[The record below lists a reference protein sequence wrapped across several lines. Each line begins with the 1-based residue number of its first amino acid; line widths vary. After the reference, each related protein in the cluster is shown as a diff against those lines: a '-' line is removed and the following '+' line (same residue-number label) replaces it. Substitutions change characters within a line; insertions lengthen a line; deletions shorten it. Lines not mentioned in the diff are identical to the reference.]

1 MIQNK
6 PLLLRALAGALI
18 CIPVYASAGN
28 ASYYNTSTEA
38 KVFPWKKNKK
48 KETTEEVSKT
58 DFEKIASESNL
69 VSRGMFN
76 VYAQDGK
83 YYFEIPVSLL
93 QRDMLVV
100 NKLQRVPF
108 ELNDAGVNRGTN
120 YETQMIRFE
129 WNKEEKKIRVRQS
142 RPLPESPEND
152 AITRS
157 VRDNFISPLIADFKL
172 EACNADSTSVI
183 IQINDIYDGSET
195 SINNVFDNINLGT
208 SAVKD
213 LSRIMSIKAFPNN
226 IVATSELTTKVRE
239 GMSAVNVTVEVSS
252 SLVLLPEK
260 PMMGRLDDPKVGYF
274 TKDLLYFS
282 DSQQKTEEKKYITRW
297 RLEPKPENREA
308 YLRGEL
314 VEPEKPIVFYIENS
328 TPYRWRKYI
337 KQGIEDW
344 QVAFERAGFKNAII
358 AKELPPEKPIVFYIE
373 NSTPYRWRKY
383 IKQGIEDWQVAFER
397 AGFKNAII
405 AKELPDSIAA
415 NADDIN
421 YSVVTYA
428 ASSKAN
434 AMGPSILDPRS
445 GEILE
450 ADIMWWHNV
459 ISMVQEWITVQTGA
473 IDPKA
478 RGTKLP
484 DEMMGDA
491 IRFVAC
497 HEVGHSLGL
506 RHNMMG
512 SWTFPTDSLRSK
524 SFTDKMN
531 STASSIMDYARYNYV
546 AQPGDGVTAVSPHI
560 GPYDIFAIEYGYRWY
575 GLPTPEAE
583 KDVLYDFLNKHNGR
597 LYKYSEAQDP
607 RSAVDPRAQ
616 NEDLGDDPVRSSE
629 LGIANLKRI
638 VPEIIKWT
646 TTGEKGQTYEEASR
660 LYYAVITQWN
670 NYLYHVMANIGGIYI
685 ENTTVGDG
693 VKTYTYVEKE
703 KQEASLDFLLNEVLC
718 YPRWLFDTEIS
729 DYTFLLRKNPTGVIE
744 YAPSQILK
752 NTQGYIFWDLL
763 SNDRLMRMLENEL
776 KNGKKAFTVVE
787 MMDKMHNSI
796 FATTIK
802 GGTPDVMERNLQKGF
817 LDALITAAAESEG
830 VKINKQLTATS
841 GNPYLFHHTPWCS
854 HNEFAIEQAERMGA
868 RRELSFYGGQ
878 VNRISDAI
886 SVKRGELLRIKK
898 LLESRRNTS
907 DTAARYHYD
916 DMILRINTAL
926 GLKD

>member
-28 ASYYNTSTEA
+28 ASYYNASTEA

-172 EACNADSTSVI
+172 EACNTDSTAVI

-208 SAVKD
+208 SAIKD

-297 RLEPKPENREA
+297 RLKPKPEDREA

-314 VEPEKPIVFYIENS
+314 VE
-328 TPYRWRKYI
+328 
-337 KQGIEDW
+337 
-344 QVAFERAGFKNAII
+344 
-358 AKELPPEKPIVFYIE
+358 PEKPIVFYIE

-817 LDALITAAAESEG
+817 LDALITAAAENEG

-854 HNEFAIEQAERMGA
+854 HDEFAIEQAERMGA

-898 LLESRRNTS
+898 LLDSRRNTS

>member
-28 ASYYNTSTEA
+28 ASYYNASTEA

-172 EACNADSTSVI
+172 EACNADSTAVI

-208 SAVKD
+208 SAIKD

-297 RLEPKPENREA
+297 RLEPKPEDREA

-314 VEPEKPIVFYIENS
+314 VE
-328 TPYRWRKYI
+328 
-337 KQGIEDW
+337 
-344 QVAFERAGFKNAII
+344 
-358 AKELPPEKPIVFYIE
+358 PEKPIVFYIE

-802 GGTPDVMERNLQKGF
+802 GGTPNVMERNLQKGF

-854 HNEFAIEQAERMGA
+854 HDEFAIEQAERMGA
-868 RRELSFYGGQ
+868 KRELSFYGGQ

>member
-28 ASYYNTSTEA
+28 ASYYNASTEA

-172 EACNADSTSVI
+172 EACNTDSTAVI

-208 SAVKD
+208 SAIKD

-297 RLEPKPENREA
+297 RLEPKPEDREA

-314 VEPEKPIVFYIENS
+314 VE
-328 TPYRWRKYI
+328 
-337 KQGIEDW
+337 
-344 QVAFERAGFKNAII
+344 
-358 AKELPPEKPIVFYIE
+358 PEKPIVFYIE

-830 VKINKQLTATS
+830 VKINKQLTTTS

-854 HNEFAIEQAERMGA
+854 HDEFAIEQAERMGA

-898 LLESRRNTS
+898 LLDSRRNTS

>member
-28 ASYYNTSTEA
+28 ASYYNASTEA

-358 AKELPPEKPIVFYIE
+358 AKELP
-373 NSTPYRWRKY
+373 
-383 IKQGIEDWQVAFER
+383 
-397 AGFKNAII
+397 
-405 AKELPDSIAA
+405 DSIAV

-450 ADIMWWHNV
+450 ADIIWWHNV

>member
-58 DFEKIASESNL
+58 DFEKVASESNL

-314 VEPEKPIVFYIENS
+314 VE
-328 TPYRWRKYI
+328 
-337 KQGIEDW
+337 
-344 QVAFERAGFKNAII
+344 
-358 AKELPPEKPIVFYIE
+358 PEKPIVFYIE

-854 HNEFAIEQAERMGA
+854 HDEFAIEQAERMGA

>member
-28 ASYYNTSTEA
+28 ASYYNASTEA

-172 EACNADSTSVI
+172 EACNADSTAVI

-208 SAVKD
+208 SAIKD

-297 RLEPKPENREA
+297 RLEPKPEDREA

-314 VEPEKPIVFYIENS
+314 VE
-328 TPYRWRKYI
+328 
-337 KQGIEDW
+337 
-344 QVAFERAGFKNAII
+344 
-358 AKELPPEKPIVFYIE
+358 PEKPIVFYIE

-583 KDVLYDFLNKHNGR
+583 KNVLYDFLNKHNGR

-616 NEDLGDDPVRSSE
+616 NEDLGDNPVRSSE

-854 HNEFAIEQAERMGA
+854 HDEFAIEQAERMGA

>member
-6 PLLLRALAGALI
+6 PLLLRALTGALI

-314 VEPEKPIVFYIENS
+314 VE
-328 TPYRWRKYI
+328 
-337 KQGIEDW
+337 
-344 QVAFERAGFKNAII
+344 
-358 AKELPPEKPIVFYIE
+358 PEKPIVFYIE

-752 NTQGYIFWDLL
+752 NTQGFIFWDLL

>member
-28 ASYYNTSTEA
+28 ASYYNASTEA

-208 SAVKD
+208 SAIKD

-260 PMMGRLDDPKVGYF
+260 PMMGRLGDPKVGYF

-297 RLEPKPENREA
+297 RLEPKPEDREA

-314 VEPEKPIVFYIENS
+314 VE
-328 TPYRWRKYI
+328 
-337 KQGIEDW
+337 
-344 QVAFERAGFKNAII
+344 
-358 AKELPPEKPIVFYIE
+358 PEKPIVFYIE

-830 VKINKQLTATS
+830 VKINKQLTTTS

-854 HNEFAIEQAERMGA
+854 HDEFAIEQAERMGA

>member
-28 ASYYNTSTEA
+28 ASYYNASTEA

-69 VSRGMFN
+69 ISRGMFN

-172 EACNADSTSVI
+172 EACNADSTAVI

-208 SAVKD
+208 SAIKD

-297 RLEPKPENREA
+297 RLEPKPEDREA

-314 VEPEKPIVFYIENS
+314 VE
-328 TPYRWRKYI
+328 
-337 KQGIEDW
+337 
-344 QVAFERAGFKNAII
+344 
-358 AKELPPEKPIVFYIE
+358 PEKPIVFYIE

-854 HNEFAIEQAERMGA
+854 HDEFAIEQAERMRA

>member
-28 ASYYNTSTEA
+28 ASYYNASTEA

-208 SAVKD
+208 SAIKD

-297 RLEPKPENREA
+297 RLEPKPEDREA

-314 VEPEKPIVFYIENS
+314 VE
-328 TPYRWRKYI
+328 
-337 KQGIEDW
+337 
-344 QVAFERAGFKNAII
+344 
-358 AKELPPEKPIVFYIE
+358 PEKPIVFYIE

-583 KDVLYDFLNKHNGR
+583 KDVLYDFLNEHNGR

-685 ENTTVGDG
+685 ENTIVGDG

-787 MMDKMHNSI
+787 MMDKIHNSI

-854 HNEFAIEQAERMGA
+854 HDEFAIEQAERMGA

>member
-28 ASYYNTSTEA
+28 ASYYNASTEA

-172 EACNADSTSVI
+172 EACNADSTAVI

-208 SAVKD
+208 SAIKD

-297 RLEPKPENREA
+297 RLEPKPEDREA

-314 VEPEKPIVFYIENS
+314 VE
-328 TPYRWRKYI
+328 
-337 KQGIEDW
+337 
-344 QVAFERAGFKNAII
+344 
-358 AKELPPEKPIVFYIE
+358 PEKPIVFYIE

-459 ISMVQEWITVQTGA
+459 ISMVQEWITVQTEA

-583 KDVLYDFLNKHNGR
+583 KNVLYDFLNKHNGR

-854 HNEFAIEQAERMGA
+854 HDEFAIEQAERMGA

>member
-28 ASYYNTSTEA
+28 ASYYNASTEA

-172 EACNADSTSVI
+172 EACNTDSTAVI

-208 SAVKD
+208 SAIKD

-260 PMMGRLDDPKVGYF
+260 AMMGRLDDPKVGYF

-297 RLEPKPENREA
+297 RLEPKPEDREA

-314 VEPEKPIVFYIENS
+314 VE
-328 TPYRWRKYI
+328 
-337 KQGIEDW
+337 
-344 QVAFERAGFKNAII
+344 
-358 AKELPPEKPIVFYIE
+358 PEKPIVFYIE

-854 HNEFAIEQAERMGA
+854 HDEFAIEQAERMGA

>member
-28 ASYYNTSTEA
+28 ASYYNASTEA

-172 EACNADSTSVI
+172 EACNTDSTAVI

-208 SAVKD
+208 SAIKD

-297 RLEPKPENREA
+297 RLEPKPEDREA

-314 VEPEKPIVFYIENS
+314 VE
-328 TPYRWRKYI
+328 
-337 KQGIEDW
+337 
-344 QVAFERAGFKNAII
+344 
-358 AKELPPEKPIVFYIE
+358 PEKPIVFYIE

-575 GLPTPEAE
+575 GLLTPEAE

-854 HNEFAIEQAERMGA
+854 HDEFAIEQAERMGA

>member
-172 EACNADSTSVI
+172 EACNADSTAVI

-297 RLEPKPENREA
+297 RLEPKPEDREA

-314 VEPEKPIVFYIENS
+314 VE
-328 TPYRWRKYI
+328 
-337 KQGIEDW
+337 
-344 QVAFERAGFKNAII
+344 
-358 AKELPPEKPIVFYIE
+358 PEKPIVFYIE

-830 VKINKQLTATS
+830 VKINKQLTTTS

-854 HNEFAIEQAERMGA
+854 HDEFAIEQAERMGA
-868 RRELSFYGGQ
+868 RRELSFYSGQ

>member
-28 ASYYNTSTEA
+28 ASYYNASTEA

-69 VSRGMFN
+69 ISRGMFN

-172 EACNADSTSVI
+172 EACNADSTAVI

-208 SAVKD
+208 SAIKD

-252 SLVLLPEK
+252 SLVILPEK
-260 PMMGRLDDPKVGYF
+260 PKMGRLDDPKVGYF

-297 RLEPKPENREA
+297 RLEPKPEDREA

-314 VEPEKPIVFYIENS
+314 VE
-328 TPYRWRKYI
+328 
-337 KQGIEDW
+337 
-344 QVAFERAGFKNAII
+344 
-358 AKELPPEKPIVFYIE
+358 PEKPIVFYIE

-854 HNEFAIEQAERMGA
+854 HDEFAIEQAERMGA

>member
-226 IVATSELTTKVRE
+226 IVATSELTTKVHE

-297 RLEPKPENREA
+297 RLEPKPEDREA

-358 AKELPPEKPIVFYIE
+358 AKELP
-373 NSTPYRWRKY
+373 
-383 IKQGIEDWQVAFER
+383 DC
-397 AGFKNAII
+397 
-405 AKELPDSIAA
+405 IAA

>member
-28 ASYYNTSTEA
+28 ASYYNASTEA

-172 EACNADSTSVI
+172 EACNADSTAVI

-208 SAVKD
+208 SAIKD

-358 AKELPPEKPIVFYIE
+358 AKELP
-373 NSTPYRWRKY
+373 
-383 IKQGIEDWQVAFER
+383 
-397 AGFKNAII
+397 
-405 AKELPDSIAA
+405 DSIAV

>member
-28 ASYYNTSTEA
+28 ASYYNASTEA

-83 YYFEIPVSLL
+83 YYFEIPMSLL

-172 EACNADSTSVI
+172 EACNTDSTAVI

-208 SAVKD
+208 SAIKD

-297 RLEPKPENREA
+297 RLEPKPEDREA

-314 VEPEKPIVFYIENS
+314 VE
-328 TPYRWRKYI
+328 
-337 KQGIEDW
+337 
-344 QVAFERAGFKNAII
+344 
-358 AKELPPEKPIVFYIE
+358 PEKPIVFYIE

-583 KDVLYDFLNKHNGR
+583 KDVLYDFLNEHNGR

-616 NEDLGDDPVRSSE
+616 NEDLGDDSVRSSE

-854 HNEFAIEQAERMGA
+854 HDEFAIEQAERMGA

>member
-260 PMMGRLDDPKVGYF
+260 PMMSRLDDPKVGYF

-314 VEPEKPIVFYIENS
+314 VE
-328 TPYRWRKYI
+328 
-337 KQGIEDW
+337 
-344 QVAFERAGFKNAII
+344 
-358 AKELPPEKPIVFYIE
+358 PEKPIVFYIE

>member
-28 ASYYNTSTEA
+28 ASYYNASTEA

-172 EACNADSTSVI
+172 EACNADSTAVI

-208 SAVKD
+208 SAIKD

-297 RLEPKPENREA
+297 RLEPKPEDREA

-314 VEPEKPIVFYIENS
+314 VE
-328 TPYRWRKYI
+328 
-337 KQGIEDW
+337 
-344 QVAFERAGFKNAII
+344 
-358 AKELPPEKPIVFYIE
+358 PEKPIVFYIE

-546 AQPGDGVTAVSPHI
+546 TQPGDGVTAVSPHI

-854 HNEFAIEQAERMGA
+854 HDEFAIEQAERMGA

>member
-28 ASYYNTSTEA
+28 ASYYNASTEA

-172 EACNADSTSVI
+172 EACNADSTAVI

-208 SAVKD
+208 SAIKD

-297 RLEPKPENREA
+297 RLEPKPEDREA

-314 VEPEKPIVFYIENS
+314 VE
-328 TPYRWRKYI
+328 
-337 KQGIEDW
+337 
-344 QVAFERAGFKNAII
+344 
-358 AKELPPEKPIVFYIE
+358 PEKPIVFYIE

-583 KDVLYDFLNKHNGR
+583 KNVLYDFLNKHNGR

-817 LDALITAAAESEG
+817 LDALITAAAENEG

-854 HNEFAIEQAERMGA
+854 HDEFAIEQAERMGA

>member
-28 ASYYNTSTEA
+28 ASYYNASTEA

-314 VEPEKPIVFYIENS
+314 VE
-328 TPYRWRKYI
+328 
-337 KQGIEDW
+337 
-344 QVAFERAGFKNAII
+344 
-358 AKELPPEKPIVFYIE
+358 PEKPIVFYIE

-854 HNEFAIEQAERMGA
+854 HDEFAIEQAERMGA

>member
-28 ASYYNTSTEA
+28 ASYYNASTEA

-208 SAVKD
+208 SAIKD

-297 RLEPKPENREA
+297 RLEPKPEDREA

-314 VEPEKPIVFYIENS
+314 VE
-328 TPYRWRKYI
+328 
-337 KQGIEDW
+337 
-344 QVAFERAGFKNAII
+344 
-358 AKELPPEKPIVFYIE
+358 PEKPIVFYIE

-854 HNEFAIEQAERMGA
+854 HDDFAIEQAERMGA

>member
-28 ASYYNTSTEA
+28 ASYYNASTEA

-172 EACNADSTSVI
+172 EACNADSTAVI

-208 SAVKD
+208 SAIKD

-297 RLEPKPENREA
+297 RLEPKPEDREA

-314 VEPEKPIVFYIENS
+314 VE
-328 TPYRWRKYI
+328 
-337 KQGIEDW
+337 
-344 QVAFERAGFKNAII
+344 
-358 AKELPPEKPIVFYIE
+358 PEKPIVFYIE

-583 KDVLYDFLNKHNGR
+583 KDVLYDFLNKHNGH

-854 HNEFAIEQAERMGA
+854 HDEFAIEQAERMGA

>member
-1 MIQNK
+1 MILNRT
-6 PLLLRALAGALI
+6 LWTSLI
-18 CIPVYASAGN
+18 VGVTLTTPVYASFR
-28 ASYYNTSTEA
+28 YNSEYRAEA
-38 KVFPWKKNKK
+38 PGLFKKRKP
-48 KETTEEVSKT
+48 KT
-58 DFEKIASESNL
+58 DTATVKSDYEKIASSANL
-69 VSRGMFN
+69 QGKGMFN
-76 VYAQDGK
+76 VYKKDSK
-83 YYFEIPVSLL
+83 YYFEIPVSLMG
-93 QRDMLVV
+93 RDMLVV
-100 NKLQRVPF
+100 NKLRRVPL

-120 YETQMIRFE
+120 YETQMVRFE
-129 WNKEEKKIRVRQS
+129 WDKAASKVMVRQM
-142 RPLPESPEND
+142 RPLPQSPKDD

-157 VRDNFISPLIADFKL
+157 VSDNFISPLIADFKV
-172 EACNADSTSVI
+172 EACKSDSTTVL
-183 IQINDIYDGSET
+183 IQINDIYDGTET

-213 LSRIMSIKAFPNN
+213 LSRILSVKAFPNN
-226 IVATSELTTKVRE
+226 VAAVSELTTKVRE
-239 GMSAVNVTVEVSS
+239 GMNSVNVTVEVSS

-260 PMMGRLDDPKVGYF
+260 PMMGRLDNQKVGYF
-274 TKDLLYFS
+274 TQDFLYFS
-282 DSQQKTEEKKYITRW
+282 DAQQKTEEKKYITRW
-297 RLEPKPENREA
+297 RMEPRPEDREA
-308 YLRGEL
+308 YLSGKL
-314 VEPEKPIVFYIENS
+314 VEPAKPIVIYIDKA

-344 QVAFERAGFKNAII
+344 QAAFERAGFKHAIL
-358 AKELPPEKPIVFYIE
+358 AK
-373 NSTPYRWRKY
+373 
-383 IKQGIEDWQVAFER
+383 D
-397 AGFKNAII
+397 
-405 AKELPDSIAA
+405 LPDSVDADT
-415 NADDIN
+415 DDID
-421 YSVVTYA
+421 YSVVNYA

-473 IDPKA
+473 INPQA
-478 RGTKLP
+478 RGIKLP
-484 DEMMGDA
+484 DDMMGDA

-524 SFTDKMN
+524 TFTDRMN

-560 GPYDIFAIEYGYRWY
+560 GPYDLFAIEYGYRWY
-575 GLPTPEAE
+575 GKSSPEAE
-583 KDVLYDFLNKHNGR
+583 KDILYDFLQKHTGR

-607 RSAVDPRAQ
+607 RAAVDPRAQ
-616 NEDLGDDPVRSSE
+616 NEDLGDDPVRSSQ

-638 VPEIIKWT
+638 VPEIIRWT

-660 LYYAVITQWN
+660 LYYAVIMQWN

-693 VKTYTYVEKE
+693 VKTYTFVEKQ
-703 KQEASLDFLLNEVLC
+703 KQEQSLDFLLNEVLC
-718 YPRWLFDTEIS
+718 YPRWLFDNGIA
-729 DYTFLLRKNPTGVIE
+729 DYTFLLRKNPTGVVE
-744 YAPSQILK
+744 YSPSQILK

-763 SNDRLMRMLENEL
+763 SNERLMRMLENEM
-776 KNGKKAFTVVE
+776 KNGDKAFTVVE
-787 MMDKMHNSI
+787 MMDRMHRSI
-796 FATTIK
+796 FATTIR
-802 GGTPDVMERNLQKGF
+802 GGKPDVMERNLQKGF

-830 VKINKQLTATS
+830 VKINKHLAVS
-841 GNPYLFHHTPWCS
+841 PNPYLFHSHPVCS
-854 HNEFAIEQAERMGA
+854 HDEFTLDQAGRMGA

-886 SVKRGELLRIKK
+886 SVKRGELLRIKQ
-898 LLESRRNTS
+898 LLEARRAGA
-907 DTAARYHYD
+907 DTATRYHYD

-926 GLKD
+926 GLK

>member
-1 MIQNK
+1 MIQNN

-28 ASYYNTSTEA
+28 ASYYNASTEA

-157 VRDNFISPLIADFKL
+157 VRDNFISPLIADFKQ
-172 EACNADSTSVI
+172 EACNADSTAVI

-208 SAVKD
+208 SAIKD

-297 RLEPKPENREA
+297 RLEPKPEDREA

-358 AKELPPEKPIVFYIE
+358 AKELP
-373 NSTPYRWRKY
+373 
-383 IKQGIEDWQVAFER
+383 
-397 AGFKNAII
+397 
-405 AKELPDSIAA
+405 DSIAT

-583 KDVLYDFLNKHNGR
+583 KNVLYDFLNKHNGR

-830 VKINKQLTATS
+830 VKINKQLTTTS

-854 HNEFAIEQAERMGA
+854 HDEFAIEQAERMGA

>member
-6 PLLLRALAGALI
+6 PVLLRALAGALI

-28 ASYYNTSTEA
+28 ASYYNASTEA

-358 AKELPPEKPIVFYIE
+358 AKELP
-373 NSTPYRWRKY
+373 
-383 IKQGIEDWQVAFER
+383 
-397 AGFKNAII
+397 
-405 AKELPDSIAA
+405 DSIAV

>member
-28 ASYYNTSTEA
+28 ASYYNASTEA

-183 IQINDIYDGSET
+183 IQINDIYDGLET

-208 SAVKD
+208 SAIKD

-297 RLEPKPENREA
+297 RLEPKPEHREA

-314 VEPEKPIVFYIENS
+314 VE
-328 TPYRWRKYI
+328 
-337 KQGIEDW
+337 
-344 QVAFERAGFKNAII
+344 
-358 AKELPPEKPIVFYIE
+358 PEKPIVFYIE

-854 HNEFAIEQAERMGA
+854 HDEFAIEQAERMGA

>member
-172 EACNADSTSVI
+172 EACNADSTAVI

-314 VEPEKPIVFYIENS
+314 VE
-328 TPYRWRKYI
+328 
-337 KQGIEDW
+337 
-344 QVAFERAGFKNAII
+344 
-358 AKELPPEKPIVFYIE
+358 PEKPIVFYIE

-830 VKINKQLTATS
+830 VKINKQLTTTS

-854 HNEFAIEQAERMGA
+854 HDEFAIEQAERMGA

>member
-28 ASYYNTSTEA
+28 ASYYNASTEA

-260 PMMGRLDDPKVGYF
+260 PMMVRLDDPKVGYF

-314 VEPEKPIVFYIENS
+314 VE
-328 TPYRWRKYI
+328 
-337 KQGIEDW
+337 
-344 QVAFERAGFKNAII
+344 
-358 AKELPPEKPIVFYIE
+358 PEKPIVFYIE

>member
-28 ASYYNTSTEA
+28 ASYYNASTEA

-172 EACNADSTSVI
+172 EACNADSTAVI

-208 SAVKD
+208 SAIKD

-297 RLEPKPENREA
+297 RLEPKPEDREA

-314 VEPEKPIVFYIENS
+314 VE
-328 TPYRWRKYI
+328 
-337 KQGIEDW
+337 
-344 QVAFERAGFKNAII
+344 
-358 AKELPPEKPIVFYIE
+358 PEKPIVFYIE

-512 SWTFPTDSLRSK
+512 SWTFSTDSLRSK

-854 HNEFAIEQAERMGA
+854 HDEFAIEQAERMGA

>member
-28 ASYYNTSTEA
+28 ASYYNASTEA

-183 IQINDIYDGSET
+183 IQINDIYDGLET

-208 SAVKD
+208 SAIKD

-297 RLEPKPENREA
+297 RLEPKPEDREA

-358 AKELPPEKPIVFYIE
+358 AKELP
-373 NSTPYRWRKY
+373 
-383 IKQGIEDWQVAFER
+383 
-397 AGFKNAII
+397 
-405 AKELPDSIAA
+405 DSIAT

-854 HNEFAIEQAERMGA
+854 HDEFAIEQAERMGA

>member
-28 ASYYNTSTEA
+28 ASYYNASTEA

-157 VRDNFISPLIADFKL
+157 VRDNFISPLIADFKQ
-172 EACNADSTSVI
+172 EACNADSTAVI

-208 SAVKD
+208 SAIKD

-297 RLEPKPENREA
+297 RLEPKLEDREA

-314 VEPEKPIVFYIENS
+314 VE
-328 TPYRWRKYI
+328 
-337 KQGIEDW
+337 
-344 QVAFERAGFKNAII
+344 
-358 AKELPPEKPIVFYIE
+358 PEKPIVFYIE

-854 HNEFAIEQAERMGA
+854 HDEFAIEQAERMGA
-868 RRELSFYGGQ
+868 KRELSFYGGQ

>member
-1 MIQNK
+1 MIQNN

-28 ASYYNTSTEA
+28 ASYYNASTEA

-358 AKELPPEKPIVFYIE
+358 AKELP
-373 NSTPYRWRKY
+373 
-383 IKQGIEDWQVAFER
+383 
-397 AGFKNAII
+397 
-405 AKELPDSIAA
+405 DSIAV

-718 YPRWLFDTEIS
+718 YPRWLFDTDIS

>member
-18 CIPVYASAGN
+18 CIPVYASAGD

-314 VEPEKPIVFYIENS
+314 VE
-328 TPYRWRKYI
+328 
-337 KQGIEDW
+337 
-344 QVAFERAGFKNAII
+344 
-358 AKELPPEKPIVFYIE
+358 PEKPIVFYIE

-830 VKINKQLTATS
+830 VKINKQLTTTS

-854 HNEFAIEQAERMGA
+854 HDEFAIEQAERMGA

>member
-6 PLLLRALAGALI
+6 TLLLRALAGALI

-28 ASYYNTSTEA
+28 ASYYNASTEA

-69 VSRGMFN
+69 ISRGMFN
-76 VYAQDGK
+76 IYAQDGK

-129 WNKEEKKIRVRQS
+129 WNKEEKKIKVRQS

-183 IQINDIYDGSET
+183 IQINNIYDGSET

-213 LSRIMSIKAFPNN
+213 LSRIISIKAFPNN

-260 PMMGRLDDPKVGYF
+260 PMMGRLDNPKVGYF
-274 TKDLLYFS
+274 TRDLLYFS

-297 RLEPKPENREA
+297 RLEPKPEDREA

-314 VEPEKPIVFYIENS
+314 VE
-328 TPYRWRKYI
+328 
-337 KQGIEDW
+337 
-344 QVAFERAGFKNAII
+344 
-358 AKELPPEKPIVFYIE
+358 PEKPIVFYIE

-854 HNEFAIEQAERMGA
+854 HDEFAIEQAERMGA

>member
-28 ASYYNTSTEA
+28 ASYYNASTEA

-297 RLEPKPENREA
+297 RLEPKPEDREA

-314 VEPEKPIVFYIENS
+314 VE
-328 TPYRWRKYI
+328 
-337 KQGIEDW
+337 
-344 QVAFERAGFKNAII
+344 
-358 AKELPPEKPIVFYIE
+358 PEKPIVFYIE

-646 TTGEKGQTYEEASR
+646 TTEEKGQTYEEASR

-854 HNEFAIEQAERMGA
+854 HDEFAIEQAERMGA

>member
-28 ASYYNTSTEA
+28 ASYYNASTEA

-208 SAVKD
+208 SAIKD

-297 RLEPKPENREA
+297 RLEPKPEDREA

-314 VEPEKPIVFYIENS
+314 VE
-328 TPYRWRKYI
+328 
-337 KQGIEDW
+337 
-344 QVAFERAGFKNAII
+344 
-358 AKELPPEKPIVFYIE
+358 PEKPIVFYIE

-473 IDPKA
+473 IDPQA

-796 FATTIK
+796 FATTVK

-830 VKINKQLTATS
+830 VKINKQLTTTS

-854 HNEFAIEQAERMGA
+854 HDEFAIEQAERMGA